1 MSIIV
6 KKFGG
11 SSVESIEKL
20 QRIAEHISDVRND
33 SDQLVIVVSAMGKT
47 TDQLFN
53 LAYQITTTPN
63 QREMDMLVSA
73 GERITMALLSLV
85 LEQKNIAS
93 ISFTGSQS
101 GIITDTL
108 HGNAKILTVNAYRLF
123 NEFKKGKVVIVAG
136 YQGVSLEKEITTLG
150 RGGSDTTAVAL
161 ACFLQAQICEIFTDV
176 EGVFTA
182 DPRLVPTARKLPHL
196 SYQEMLFMALTGSKV
211 LHHRAAEY
219 AYKYQIPLEIKSV
232 GTPLM
237 MSETVKTAFMPSAS
251 KSQLTGGTMIDNEE
265 TTSDTTNAMERSI
278 VKAISHKENLLRYD
292 IPLSDS
298 AIPIFKTDIF
308 DMGITDTH
316 LQIWIEQRNE
326 TIFINELKEANKAF
340 TKADTVFAIVNLMG
354 HRICKDTQFFL
365 NLYKSLKKHCQYPFT
380 IQNNGIGIQ
389 LIVQQTEVADIILYL
404 HNKYIESEDI

>member
-11 SSVESIEKL
+11 TSVESIEKL
-20 QRIAEHISDVRND
+20 QHIAEHISSVRNSED
-33 SDQLVIVVSAMGKT
+33 HLVIVVSAMGKT

-85 LEQKNIAS
+85 LEQKDIPS

-161 ACFLQAQICEIFTDV
+161 ACFLQAKICEIFTDV

-182 DPRLVPTARKLPHL
+182 DPRLVPTARKLPRL
-196 SYQEMLFMALTGSKV
+196 SYQEMLYMALTGSKV
-211 LHHRAAEY
+211 LHYRAAEY

-232 GTPLM
+232 GAGFSPP
-237 MSETVKTAFMPSAS
+237 ETEN
-251 KSQLTGGTMIDNEE
+251 QNTGGTMIENEDN
-265 TTSDTTNAMERSI
+265 TPDTSNAMERSI
-278 VKAISHKENLLRYD
+278 VKAISHKENLIRYD
-292 IPLSDS
+292 ISLSDS
-298 AIPIFKTDIF
+298 IVPIFKTDIF
-308 DMGITDTH
+308 DMNIAGTH
-316 LQIWIEQRNE
+316 LQIWIEQKYE
-326 TIFINELKEANKAF
+326 TIFVNELSEVSKPF
-340 TKADTVFAIVNLMG
+340 TKADTVFAVVNLMG

-365 NLYKSLKKHCQYPFT
+365 NLYKSLKKHCDFPFS
-380 IQNNGIGIQ
+380 IQNNGIGLQ
-389 LIVQQTEVADIILYL
+389 LIVQQNEVESIILYL
-404 HNKYIESEDI
+404 HNKYIESEEL